1 MRSRSLKLLLLAA
14 TAAALAAG
22 PAAAAALGTVVGPG
36 TSATPTST
44 TATTPTTATTA
55 TTATTNSDRTSDRS
69 ALSDYRAYLLALVDG
84 APAGGRAAALF
95 AASVNERCSRV
106 LGPIA
111 SLSSSR
117 VSSAALSDL
126 GQEIGA
132 DLALEFL
139 SEADQPFT
147 QLSSSLTGLAWAEP
161 APAQAIHQLLS
172 TEGAVLALSPSGLCA
187 DARELATRP
196 GRVPPGSVA
205 FLSVYASDSAA
216 LKQQF
221 NEFLAVLS
229 RYATANDNNLIGEV
243 NYLVARFGA
252 VEARYE
258 HRDASA
264 ILASLGLSS

>member
-44 TATTPTTATTA
+44 TATTPTTA

-139 SEADQPFT
+139 SEADQPFA